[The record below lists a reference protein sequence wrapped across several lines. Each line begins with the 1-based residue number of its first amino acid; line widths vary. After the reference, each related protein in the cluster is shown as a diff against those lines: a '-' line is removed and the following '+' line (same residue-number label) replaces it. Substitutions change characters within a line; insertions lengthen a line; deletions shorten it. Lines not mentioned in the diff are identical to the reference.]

1 MAVGTAKDVKVAV
14 TLPSKPML
22 VGVRI
27 FPMTNT
33 VAVKSGEELLFE
45 VVKPSKPSSKALDW
59 KADLKR
65 KDKDNATSS
74 GPAKKVKVSK
84 DGALIL

>member
-14 TLPSKPML
+14 TMPPKPLL
-22 VGVRI
+22 VGVRV

-45 VVKPSKPSSKALDW
+45 VVKPSKASKALDW

-65 KDKDNATSS
+65 KDKDGHP
-74 GPAKKVKVSK
+74 GPGKPKVQKVTQT
-84 DGALIL
+84 GALIL